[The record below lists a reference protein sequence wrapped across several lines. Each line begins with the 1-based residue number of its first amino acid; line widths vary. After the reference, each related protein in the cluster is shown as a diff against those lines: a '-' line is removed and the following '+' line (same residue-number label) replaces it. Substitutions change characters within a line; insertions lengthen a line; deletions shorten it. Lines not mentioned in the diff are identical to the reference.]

1 MFYPPF
7 DPYQMP
13 MGMMPVTLPLP
24 QDVPPHSRLFVACSR
39 ATPKEALEDLF
50 AQYGRVEQVKMV
62 TDRSTGAFKG
72 SAFVKFERASA
83 AATALEA
90 LHGHILDDV
99 PLKVTFA
106 EPKGC
111 KPSESTGRR
120 TFSYTVFLF
129 PIFLLSCKIAAILA
143 SLQIDTT
150 PPPPSPAISVATLS
164 NARMM
169 PLPYQLFPARFV
181 LFLPLRSPLSLPHPF
196 QLFAHPVIAVLARG
210 HLKRTS
216 PSSAPSPPLP
226 PSYPAVLPRL
236 APRWPFLPRF
246 PFRSRPEGVRQ
257 RC

>member
-1 MFYPPF
+1 MPRPIHIPTFTFFSKTFPHNHQTRTLNTPPRI
-7 DPYQMP
+7 
-13 MGMMPVTLPLP
+13 T
-24 QDVPPHSRLFVACSR
+24 S
-39 ATPKEALEDLF
+39 
-50 AQYGRVEQVKMV
+50 
-62 TDRSTGAFKG
+62 
-72 SAFVKFERASA
+72 
-83 AATALEA
+83 
-90 LHGHILDDV
+90 HGH
-99 PLKVTFA
+99 
-106 EPKGC
+106 
-111 KPSESTGRR
+111 PSAHYSR
-120 TFSYTVFLF
+120 
-129 PIFLLSCKIAAILA
+129 IAIPLA

-236 APRWPFLPRF
+236 APRRPFLPRF
-246 PFRSRPEGVRQ
+246 PFRPEGVRQ

>member
-1 MFYPPF
+1 MTHSYAYIPTCQVVVTASPLIGCAPPSLPPEHQGPWTGVPRGPHCLGCSPSDYSLPQTTNTHTPAPTCP
-7 DPYQMP
+7 DPY
-13 MGMMPVTLPLP
+13 TF
-24 QDVPPHSRLFVACSR
+24 PPSLFLARHSRITTKLGHS
-39 ATPKEALEDLF
+39 TPPP
-50 AQYGRVEQVKMV
+50 RI
-62 TDRSTGAFKG
+62 TS
-72 SAFVKFERASA
+72 
-83 AATALEA
+83 
-90 LHGHILDDV
+90 HGH
-99 PLKVTFA
+99 
-106 EPKGC
+106 
-111 KPSESTGRR
+111 PSAHYSR
-120 TFSYTVFLF
+120 
-129 PIFLLSCKIAAILA
+129 IAIPLA

-236 APRWPFLPRF
+236 APRRPFLPRF
-246 PFRSRPEGVRQ
+246 PFRPEGVRQ